1 MNAVLIVRPSSL
13 GDVVYALAIAVD
25 IAHAAPG
32 TAIDWIAE
40 EAFVELPAL
49 SPFVRRTIPLGFRR
63 WRQTPFRPRTWREA
77 IAFRNHLRSERYAAV
92 LDLQEQVKGAL
103 IASIARGPRHG
114 FSRNTI
120 REPVATLL
128 HDFHHEVPA
137 TLHFVERC
145 RALAAAALGYE
156 VSGPPCWAL
165 KPETCVA
172 AIPHGRYVV
181 ALHATSRDGKLW
193 PVERW
198 RALVRWFADTGLCTL
213 LPWGNDI
220 ERARSERIA
229 KDLERATV
237 PPRQSLSAL
246 AALLARAELCVGVDT
261 GLTHLAAVLA
271 TPTVAIFTETDPAL
285 AGVSITGTHARDLG
299 GNRVVPSL
307 DDVQGASSQLLRAA
321 PRC

>member
-1 MNAVLIVRPSSL
+1 MNPVLVVRPSSL
-13 GDVVYALAIAVD
+13 GDVVYALAIAAD
-25 IAHAAPG
+25 IADAAPG

-40 EAFVELPAL
+40 EAFVEVPAL

-63 WRQTPFRPRTWREA
+63 WRRTPFRPRTWREA
-77 IAFRNHLRSERYAAV
+77 IAFRNHLRNESYAAV

-103 IASIARGPRHG
+103 IANIAHGPRHG
-114 FSRNTI
+114 FDRNSI

-128 HDFHHEVPA
+128 HDFHHEVPT

-156 VSGPPCWAL
+156 VSGPPRWSL
-165 KPETCVA
+165 EPGTCVV
-172 AIPHGRYVV
+172 AIPKGRYVV
-181 ALHATSRDGKLW
+181 ALHATSRAGKLW
-193 PVERW
+193 PEERW
-198 RALVRWFADTGLCTL
+198 RALVGWFSDAGLFTL
-213 LPWGNDI
+213 LPWGNEAD
-220 ERARSERIA
+220 RARSERIA
-229 KDLERATV
+229 KGLDRASV

-246 AALLARAELCVGVDT
+246 AALLAGAELCVGVDT

-285 AGVSITGTHARDLG
+285 AGASITGAHARDLG
-299 GNRVVPSL
+299 GNRAVPSL

-321 PRC
+321 RLC